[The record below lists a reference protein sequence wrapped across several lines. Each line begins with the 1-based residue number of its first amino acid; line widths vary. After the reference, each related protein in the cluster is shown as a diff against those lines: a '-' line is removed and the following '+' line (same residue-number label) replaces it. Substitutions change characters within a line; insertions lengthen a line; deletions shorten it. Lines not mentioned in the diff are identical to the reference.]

1 MKRTLDDLEKSNREF
16 LTSGEVME
24 YLGISKSTFYKHM
37 EQFPFRV
44 EKVGKKLLVP
54 KRAFIDFV
62 KNGK

>member
-37 EQFPFRV
+37 EQSPFRV

-54 KRAFIDFV
+54 KRAFIEFV